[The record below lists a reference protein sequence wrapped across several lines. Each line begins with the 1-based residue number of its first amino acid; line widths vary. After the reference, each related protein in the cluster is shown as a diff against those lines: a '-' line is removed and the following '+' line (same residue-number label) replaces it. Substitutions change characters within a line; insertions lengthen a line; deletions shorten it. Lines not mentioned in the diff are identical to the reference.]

1 MEIVEIMSADYLQM
15 GNFFLACDY
24 IDDVFR
30 LEVFLRNM
38 INAALS

>member
-30 LEVFLRNM
+30 LEVFQNM